1 MGLLDYFTR
10 RPDGRAVPLS
20 PPAIE
25 PMAAPATNMPGKVT
39 LALIVGAGVA
49 AALGKFIPAEESG
62 RKVEASVAQDGTLQV
77 RHISGKQ
84 YLRAYLDIVGVA
96 TACDGIT
103 TYRGKPIKI
112 GQQFTEEQCAAM
124 LEEELITHAQ
134 GVMKCTP
141 GLARSSNPTIER
153 RREGPRFAAVSL
165 AYNVGVRRY
174 CGSTA
179 AKRFN
184 AGAYDSGC
192 EALTWWNK
200 AGGRVVKGLVA
211 RRERE
216 RRVCVGGLET
226 LISGKAN

>member
-10 RPDGRAVPLS
+10 RADGRAVPAS
-20 PPAIE
+20 PPPIA
-25 PMAAPATNMPGKVT
+25 PMEQPAAPKAGKIT
-39 LALIVGAGVA
+39 LAVIVGAGVA
-49 AALGKFIPAEESG
+49 AALGQFIPQEESG
-62 RKVEASVAQDGTLQV
+62 RKVEATVAKDGSLQV

-84 YLRAYLDIVGVA
+84 YLTAYLDIVGVA

-103 TYRGKPIKI
+103 TYRGKPLKN
-112 GQQFTEEQCAAM
+112 GQVFTEAQCAAM
-124 LEEELITHAQ
+124 LEEELIKHAQ
-134 GVMKCTP
+134 GVMKCSP
-141 GLARSSNPTIER
+141 GLALSSNPTIER
-153 RREGPRFAAVSL
+153 RREGPRFAAVSG
-165 AYNVGVRRY
+165 AYNFGVGNY

-200 AGGRVVKGLVA
+200 AGGRVNKGLVA

-216 RRVCVGGLET
+216 RKVCMGGLET
-226 LISGKAN
+226 LKSVKGN

>member
-10 RPDGRAVPLS
+10 RPDGRAEPVS
-20 PPAIE
+20 PPPIE
-25 PMAAPATNMPGKVT
+25 PLAPTAERKPGKVT
-39 LALIVGAGVA
+39 LAVIVGAGVA
-49 AALGKFIPAEESG
+49 AALGQFIPTEESG
-62 RKVEASVAQDGTLQV
+62 RKVEASVGRDGTLQV

-103 TYRGKPIKI
+103 TYRGKPIKA
-112 GQQFTEEQCAAM
+112 GQQFTEAQCAAM
-124 LEEELITHAQ
+124 LEEELIAHAQ

-141 GLARSSNPTIER
+141 GLALSSNPTIER

-174 CGSTA
+174 CGSTGA
-179 AKRFN
+179 SRFN

-216 RRVCVGGLET
+216 RRVCIGGLRV
-226 LISGKAN
+226 LK

>member
-10 RPDGRAVPLS
+10 RPDGRAAPLS
-20 PPAIE
+20 PPPVE
-25 PMAAPATNMPGKVT
+25 PMAAPAGPKPGKVT
-39 LALIVGAGVA
+39 LAVIVGAGVA
-49 AALGKFIPAEESG
+49 AALGTFIPAEESG
-62 RKVEASVAQDGTLQV
+62 RKVEASVAKDGSLQV

-84 YLRAYLDIVGVA
+84 YLTAYLDIVGVA

-103 TYRGKPIKI
+103 TYRGKPLKK
-112 GQQFTEEQCAAM
+112 GQAFTEAQCAEM
-124 LEEELITHAQ
+124 LEEELIKHAQ

-141 GLARSSNPTIER
+141 GLALSADPAVER
-153 RREGPRFAAVSL
+153 QREGPRFSAVSG
-165 AYNVGVRRY
+165 AYNYGVGAY

-179 AKRFN
+179 RKRFD
-184 AGAYDSGC
+184 AGNYVGGC

-216 RRVCVGGLET
+216 RRVCIGGLGV
-226 LISGKAN
+226 LK